1 MPYLMQICFDNDRRF
16 NRKNYLFEYKGIK
29 FKLVQNNPRKWA
41 DSLLTILPHYSQD
54 KLDAAFK
61 SASEFLSALSWELK
75 SRIMVGGVGGS
86 SWKEEFPLS
95 KAKPSAFTFP
105 RIPFG
110 GLKRGYNLRSIPN
123 IKTDYQRTALT
134 LYREANA
141 SNNNYLSFM
150 FYWQVL
156 ETRNTDAVGYVDKTY
171 KKKRNEL
178 MIQDHH
184 LSSLPLNGK
193 TLGLY
198 LQKDCR
204 HAIAHIRRKP
214 GKRKLDL
221 DKLDERTRISLSV
234 NVVKAFAEHYIN
246 YSIGLDDSLYLVR
259 KSKNTFPLFTEKKS
273 IWEKGLS
280 PAYK

>member
-1 MPYLMQICFDNDRRF
+1 MQICFDNDHRF
-16 NRKNYLFEYKGIK
+16 SRNYYLFEYKGVK

-41 DSLLTILPHYSQD
+41 DSLLTILPNYSQNT
-54 KLDAAFK
+54 LDVAFK
-61 SASEFLSALSWELK
+61 AASEFLSALSWELK
-75 SRIMVGGVGGS
+75 SRIMVGGVGGR
-86 SWKEEFPLS
+86 SWKAQFPLS

-110 GLKRGYNLRSIPN
+110 GLIRGYNLYSIPN

-156 ETRNTDAVGYVDKTY
+156 ETRNTDAVGYVDKVY
-171 KKKRNEL
+171 RKKRSEL
-178 MIQDHH
+178 MLKDHH

-193 TLGLY
+193 TLGVY
-198 LQKDCR
+198 LQGDCR
-204 HAIAHIRRKP
+204 HAIAHIKRKP

-221 DKLDERTRISLSV
+221 DNLDERTRISSSV
-234 NVVKAFAEHYIN
+234 IVVKAFAEHYIKN
-246 YSIGLDDSLYLVR
+246 SIGLNNSLYLVR
-259 KSKNTFPLFTEKKS
+259 KSRNTFPLFADENS
-273 IWEKGLS
+273 IMKQGLS
-280 PAYK
+280 TAYKKN